1 MRRNDGG
8 VCGSVSGDV
17 SGEADGEMDGDEEAQ
32 RNNRTFINIMYVS
45 SCTFLVP
52 SRGREQVCVQDE
64 RVPKVCMH
72 ALCIL
77 YTCSYLCV
85 KKHIFY
91 SCVNFIL
98 FSGASP
104 HLFVNFTCTLLE
116 I

>member
-17 SGEADGEMDGDEEAQ
+17 SGEVDGEMDGDEEAQ

-45 SCTFLVP
+45 SCTFSYLLEVEN
-52 SRGREQVCVQDE
+52 RCVYKMSE
-64 RVPKVCMH
+64 YRRYACMH
-72 ALCIL
+72 
-77 YTCSYLCV
+77 YCSYLCV